1 MRSSG
6 STRPEGSGQ
15 NIPALVPTTLH
26 STYYILHII
35 LYRNECWVL
44 NEGSLCLCLSLIL
57 YHQRSQGRN
66 LKGER
71 ENTNIPPEVPDR
83 LTVIMHSSGVGSLC
97 WEHLM
102 IITAVNQWNVRRIVC

>member
-1 MRSSG
+1 MLGFKR
-6 STRPEGSGQ
+6 GQ
-15 NIPALVPTTLH
+15 
-26 STYYILHII
+26 SMSMSF
-35 LYRNECWVL
+35 
-44 NEGSLCLCLSLIL
+44 SLSFFP
-57 YHQRSQGRN
+57 HQRSQGRN